1 MGKDLVDLSFFRESA
16 EEPWGFRLAGGK
28 DYGQPLSISQVSK
41 DSLAAKVGLSAN
53 DFLISIAGKEVFE
66 MTHEQ
71 AEKTIMEAG
80 NKFSMVIERIDETG
94 RKISFEKSATTF
106 QLKLK
111 GGGGVAGVQ
120 KKDEAFISNVPI
132 TEDTPMLIDG
142 SVNFKKFEKKMADL
156 SASKTLEDVKA
167 NQKKDWNTPW
177 VKKDGTGLKQAMRYI
192 DEPNARA
199 RTSCKHYY
207 SEPKSIL
214 GSDTKELTRE
224 ELEAIIK
231 EHGQESRP
239 ESRMS
244 QGSRPQSRAQK
255 QQQQQQM
262 GGMYQEEMAM
272 EMQEQQMRME
282 DQQVQMQRQQK
293 TTVQRES
300 KEQRVNFV
308 SDDQETYFR
317 EREEDSQA
325 PPDLEPVEVQ
335 QGFQLGGDMGQ
346 FGNEGYEPS
355 ADELIDVLKNLENLA
370 AGNPSLY
377 RSIVDQIKGS
387 TQQSFE
393 QTQQHYQETTQYN
406 GNSQQYEQEMYEQQ
420 VYQQQQQEAEL
431 YQMQL
436 EQQQMQMEMQQQMQQ
451 QMYEEQMSK
460 QTTITQETSTTTS
473 SKQQMSQQQAFSQQ
487 QQVEEQMAK
496 MNMSEEEFKQHQ
508 KMKRLEAEA
517 QEEVRQ
523 TLAAQREAKMR
534 KLHPPE
540 PPKPKEIMVIAGDGK
555 PVKVQLGGEA
565 QEDSRKQV
573 AEAAGLKHV
582 PLPDFDGSEQSAWAG
597 SLKKTS
603 KTKITQGRQ
612 EQVDDENPW
621 AGSLRHVTDKPRKGQ
636 KKDTTDDLYGG
647 APWMGTLR
655 HVVHDNKVTRNY
667 GVNQHQSKRYPD
679 EDAGNPFEASQGT
692 NAKPAFPLTPAAII
706 NGSVMSRDEMARR
719 EEEEEVAR
727 IRSNIGSKTVS
738 TALLQVLM
746 PKLLKMHETKYPP
759 MEKADAEKI
768 MEEILGM
775 QCGLNPDQQADAN
788 EEAEMIIRAIMQDEV
803 DKSIYSK
810 MADDLEAAS
819 KRMKKIKKNK
829 AKKVTDS
836 AAGITA

>member
-16 EEPWGFRLAGGK
+16 DEPWGFRLAGGK

-53 DFLISIAGKEVFE
+53 DFLISIAGKDVFE

-80 NKFSMVIERIDETG
+80 NKFSMVIERIDESG

-111 GGGGVAGVQ
+111 GSGGVAGVQ

-177 VKKDGTGLKQAMRYI
+177 VKKDGSGLKQAMRYV
-192 DEPNARA
+192 DEPNSRA

-207 SEPKSIL
+207 SEPRSIL
-214 GSDTKELTRE
+214 GNDKELTRE

-255 QQQQQQM
+255 QQQM
-262 GGMYQEEMAM
+262 GGMYQEEAAM
-272 EMQEQQMRME
+272 EIQEHQMRME
-282 DQQVQMQRQQK
+282 DHQVQIQREQK
-293 TTVQRES
+293 NLVQRET

-308 SDDQETYFR
+308 TDDQETYFR

-387 TQQSFE
+387 TSSFE
-393 QTQQHYQETTQYN
+393 QTQQHYQESSQYN

-460 QTTITQETSTTTS
+460 QTTITQETSS
-473 SKQQMSQQQAFSQQ
+473 SKQQISQQQAFSQQ

-555 PVKVQLGGEA
+555 PVKVQLGGEN

-582 PLPDFDGSEQSAWAG
+582 PLPDFDATENSAWAG

-603 KTKITQGRQ
+603 KTKINQGRQ
-612 EQVDDENPW
+612 EVIDDENPW

-636 KKDTTDDLYGG
+636 KKDNSDDLYGG

-679 EDAGNPFEASQGT
+679 EDAGNPFEASQGS